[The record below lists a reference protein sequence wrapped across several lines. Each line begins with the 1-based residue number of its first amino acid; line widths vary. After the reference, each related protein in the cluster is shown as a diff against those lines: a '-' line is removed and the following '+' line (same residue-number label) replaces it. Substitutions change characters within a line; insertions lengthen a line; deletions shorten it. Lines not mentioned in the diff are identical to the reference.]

1 MIDETDT
8 RPPPGAE
15 TDSGSRAPAVANR
28 KRCAHCQGP
37 FGLIRR
43 RRSGR
48 QFCSIACM
56 VLYVIGIGFL
66 LMIGLAIASLILVII
81 ASIHAS
87 KGERYRYPF
96 ALRLI
101 K

>member
-1 MIDETDT
+1 MIDDTDT

-56 VLYVIGIGFL
+56 DRYDDAQRRAVQAKARWLDVLDRA
-66 LMIGLAIASLILVII
+66 GLVRS
-81 ASIHAS
+81 
-87 KGERYRYPF
+87 R
-96 ALRLI
+96 
-101 K
+101 

>member
-15 TDSGSRAPAVANR
+15 TNSGSRAAMVTSR
-28 KRCAHCQGP
+28 KRCAHCHGP

-56 VLYVIGIGFL
+56 DGHDDAQRRAVQAKARWLDVLDRA
-66 LMIGLAIASLILVII
+66 GLARS
-81 ASIHAS
+81 
-87 KGERYRYPF
+87 R
-96 ALRLI
+96 
-101 K
+101 

>member
-15 TDSGSRAPAVANR
+15 TDSGSRATVVANR

-56 VLYVIGIGFL
+56 DGYDDAQRRAVQAKARWLEFL
-66 LMIGLAIASLILVII
+66 
-81 ASIHAS
+81 
-87 KGERYRYPF
+87 ERATAARS
-96 ALRLI
+96 R
-101 K
+101 